1 MTQQFKAGNPSQN
14 VWVAASAG
22 SGKTSVLVDRLLRLL
37 LAGVAPHRLLCLTFT
52 KAAAAEMSDRLF
64 RELGRWVVQSD
75 HDLIATLEET
85 TGASV
90 DETQRDLAR
99 RLFARVLETPGG
111 LRIQTIHGFCESLLA
126 RFPLEAG
133 QPPNFDVLDERQA
146 SGLLAGARD
155 EILFEANNEESL
167 QPGA

>member
-1 MTQQFKAGNPSQN
+1 MNVVPTPELRAKSDAQFNAGNPSQN

-75 HDLIATLEET
+75 QDLTATLEET
-85 TGASV
+85 TGAAV

-111 LRIQTIHGFCESLLA
+111 LRIQIFFQKT
-126 RFPLEAG
+126 
-133 QPPNFDVLDERQA
+133 D
-146 SGLLAGARD
+146 
-155 EILFEANNEESL
+155 LFL
-167 QPGA
+167 IQT